1 MLKNRLFS
9 KKISKKLSIILLAS
23 SIAIGQ
29 SFNVNAALDFSFFEN
44 IINNAKTNLM
54 EALGYN
60 KIKKGATIAA
70 YGLAG
75 FAGYKL
81 IAKPLACNVFGKP
94 AKFATKALD
103 KGIKWSIIGAL
114 IGGAIYL
121 YHLYNKKEL
130 LNAINKVDK
139 NVTKTRED
147 LTDQIIKTETKL
159 ESTINTR
166 SDAID
171 AQISNVKNDTKTIK
185 SDTKKILEKVDNI
198 DTIIRGKN

>member
-9 KKISKKLSIILLAS
+9 KKISKKLSIILLAG
-23 SIAIGQ
+23 SISIGQ
-29 SFNVNAALDFSFFEN
+29 SFNINATLDFSFFGN
-44 IINNAKTNLM
+44 LINNAKENLY

-60 KIKKGATIAA
+60 KIKKCATIAA

-81 IAKPLACNVFGKP
+81 IAKPLACNLFGKP
-94 AKFATKALD
+94 AKFTTKILD
-103 KGIKWSIIGAL
+103 KGIKLSIFGAFV
-114 IGGAIYL
+114 GAAIYL

-185 SDTKKILEKVDNI
+185 NDTKKILDKVDQTVKITN
-198 DTIIRGKN
+198 KN